1 MLEKHSISV
10 VMSVYKND
18 DTAFFE
24 EAIKSILNQSY
35 LPDEIVIVVDGP
47 VSSEINKLLDFYENK
62 KLFKIIRLVQNKG
75 LANALNIGIA
85 EAKGN
90 YIARMDSDDI
100 CFEDRFQKQI
110 DFIVKE
116 NLDIVGG
123 QIIEFGNDIEDVVSF
138 RKVPLEHSEMI
149 NFMKVRSPFSH
160 PTILFRKE
168 VFFGLNGYDVS
179 IFPEDYDF
187 FVRAYLKGFK
197 FGNVDQSVL
206 WFRLGS
212 DRSKA
217 IRRRWGLT
225 YAKNEIKLYKKFLQ
239 LGYYNYPEFFKV
251 ICFKIPLRILPFA
264 FYKFIYF
271 KILRNNS

>member
-18 DTAFFE
+18 NTTFFE

-47 VSSEINKLLDFYENK
+47 VSSEINMLLDFYENE
-62 KLFKIIRLVQNKG
+62 KLFKIIRLAQNKG

-100 CFEDRFQKQI
+100 CFEDRFKKQI

-123 QIIEFGNDIEDVVSF
+123 QIIEFGNNIEDVVSF

-149 NFMKVRSPFSH
+149 NFMKIRSPFSH
-160 PTILFRKE
+160 PTILFRRE
-168 VFFGLNGYDVS
+168 VFLGLNGYDVS

-197 FGNVDQSVL
+197 FGNIDENVL
-206 WFRLGS
+206 WFRLGE

-217 IRRRWGLT
+217 IKRRWGMA
-225 YAKNEIKLYKKFLQ
+225 YAKNEMKLYKNFLK
-239 LGYYNYPEFFKV
+239 LGFYNYPDFVKV
-251 ICFKIPLRILPFA
+251 VCFKIPLRILPFSL
-264 FYKFIYF
+264 YKFIYF
-271 KILRNNS
+271 KILRNNT